1 MQKNLTKK
9 FIITH
14 INLDRNL
21 ITCQN
26 LYTFIDLMGSDYEKQ
41 MRKLKLNESCTE
53 LNFKPITDYTSL
65 TVITRI
71 L

>member
-9 FIITH
+9 FIITN
-14 INLDRNL
+14 IDLDRNL
-21 ITCQN
+21 VKCSN
-26 LYTFIDLMGSDYEKQ
+26 LYNFIDLVGSDFEKQ
-41 MRKLKLNESCTE
+41 IRKLKLNQNYTE
-53 LNFKPITDYTSL
+53 LNLKPITDYTSL